1 MVFFFLGLNHW
12 CIKLFSM
19 IHVYDELLLFNV
31 LFFSFVFYTVFSYLN
46 YFNSDNKKCMP
57 LIQLPNN
64 NYVQIVMPLYTFMNT
79 YCIFIVDWI
88 DCTKILTVNN
98 DDYMKKTYSLFFPFS
113 LNKLLIWI
121 LYTFLYLNNP
131 IFNLADQ
138 LNN

>member
-88 DCTKILTVNN
+88 DCTKILTVKN

>member
-12 CIKLFSM
+12 YIKLFSM

-88 DCTKILTVNN
+88 DCTKILTVKN